1 MQCWKAGAALAHKAF
16 SDDGRFT
23 DVNEL
28 NFRLIATQG
37 VQVTVG
43 NRTYEGA
50 ATMLKPLG
58 PNYIDNARGCVARH
72 RSDCSGGTSTGGGT
86 GGGGGSST
94 GGGGSTTSA
103 SGRWRQEMT

>member
-1 MQCWKAGAALAHKAF
+1 M
-16 SDDGRFT
+16 
-23 DVNEL
+23 NEL

-72 RSDCSGGTSTGGGT
+72 RSDCSGGTSSGGGT

-94 GGGGSTTSA
+94 GSRGGGGSA
-103 SGRWRQEMT
+103 SGRRRWQLS

>member
-58 PNYIDNARGCVARH
+58 PNYIDNGRVGVSQDIVPIAAAAPAPAAAPAAAEAAAPAAAAAPPVPP
-72 RSDCSGGTSTGGGT
+72 GGG
-86 GGGGGSST
+86 
-94 GGGGSTTSA
+94 A
-103 SGRWRQEMT
+103 RR